1 MSREI
6 LGTHQKALQINLDPT
21 SYGTFAEIGGGQEV
35 ARWFFRVGGAA
46 GTVAKTM
53 SAYDMTFSD
62 AIYGQCKRYVSR
74 QRLSTMLDHEYQLL
88 VERLDAKRGATTR
101 FFVFADTVA
110 VKSFRGN
117 NDCHGWLGIRFQVE
131 PRGEPSDIIIHVRML
146 DRESVMQQEA
156 LGVMG
161 VNLIYGAL
169 YFHQQ
174 PRTLIMSLLDNLTT
188 ERVEVDLAR
197 FSGPAF
203 AGVDNRLM
211 SLELVSHGLT
221 DAAMFTADGEVVQ
234 AAEYLY
240 KRPILVERG
249 NFRPVT
255 RLTLDL
261 LANARA
267 QFIEDAQASPEE
279 VAVIMEMTLRSLTT
293 SPGGIDH
300 RDFLDR
306 ADILGA
312 LGQTVLISNY
322 ARFFRLANYLFRH
335 TKKRIGIA
343 IGAPALR
350 ELFSEKFYTDLEG
363 GILESFGRLFKND
376 LKLYLY
382 PMRDPQTG
390 QLINAETFQ
399 PEPHLRPLYAYLRE
413 KKFIE
418 DIRNYDPTCLN
429 ITSADALARLQR
441 GDPTWETL
449 VPPQVVQIIKER
461 RLFGW
466 QPPSQSAG

>member
-74 QRLSTMLDHEYQLL
+74 QRLVTMLDHEYQLL
-88 VERLDAKRGATTR
+88 VERLDGKRGATTR

-117 NDCHGWLGIRFQVE
+117 NDCHGWLGMRFQME
-131 PRGEPSDIIIHVRML
+131 PRSEPSDIIIHVRML

-156 LGVMG
+156 LGIIG

-169 YFHQQ
+169 HFHTQ
-174 PRTLIMSLLDNLTT
+174 PRTLIASLLDNLTT
-188 ERVEVDLAR
+188 ERVEVDLVR

-261 LANARA
+261 LVNARA
-267 QFIEDAQASPEE
+267 QFMEDANATPEE
-279 VAVIMEMTLRSLTT
+279 MAVIMEMTLRSLTT

-382 PMRDPQTG
+382 PMRDAQTG
-390 QLINAETFQ
+390 QLITAETFQ

-429 ITSADALARLQR
+429 ITSADTLARLQR
-441 GDPTWETL
+441 GDTSWETM
-449 VPPQVVQIIKER
+449 VPPQVVNIIKER

-466 QPPSQSAG
+466 RPPSPSS